1 MRYSLIFFYLVPA
14 IVSAQTDNERQIFA
28 PKTGGVCCAGGTA
41 DPSGTCS
48 GKGLNSFCC
57 SSIASFT
64 GNGCD
69 RVTAF
74 PVGRFVQ
81 AFPPTNNTCGGGGF
95 IGCA

>member
-1 MRYSLIFFYLVPA
+1 SCIFYLVLA

-28 PKTGGVCCAGGTA
+28 PKIGGVCCTSDGTA
-41 DPSGTCS
+41 DPSETCS

-57 SSIASFT
+57 SNIASFR

-69 RVTAF
+69 GVSSF